1 MPERPLSNRQPPVAR
16 QITKPASIAATAAQ
30 LL

>member
-1 MPERPLSNRQPPVAR
+1 MPERPLSDQPPPVAR
-16 QITKPASIAATAAQ
+16 QIAKPASIAASAAQ